1 MTRRQMRAQTR
12 KMALRAGRR
21 RRGAGRSRAKAVH
34 RMAKK
39 TPVTSDSNA
48 MRT

>member
-1 MTRRQMRAQTR
+1 MRAQER

-21 RRGAGRSRAKAVH
+21 SRGAGGSRAKAVH

-39 TPVTSDSNA
+39 TPVTSDSNTI
-48 MRT
+48 RT